1 MVGSRKVI
9 NYMRKKRIP
18 AYLASP
24 NRVADIADRVGV
36 HLTSQEVVKI
46 SNDYSL
52 KPKKKPKCKYV
63 ITADPRKM
71 GITYPE
77 GGFKKTVYT
86 KEETDFYK
94 VRGFDA
100 AKICKKI
107 KKRK

>member
-1 MVGSRKVI
+1 
-9 NYMRKKRIP
+9 MRKKRIP

-24 NRVADIADRVGV
+24 NRVADIADRIGV

-63 ITADPRKM
+63 ITADPQKM
-71 GITYPE
+71 GIAYPE
-77 GGFKKTVYT
+77 FSERGFKKTVYT

-94 VRGFDA
+94 VRGFDV
-100 AKICKKI
+100 AKICKKS
-107 KKRK
+107 KKRN